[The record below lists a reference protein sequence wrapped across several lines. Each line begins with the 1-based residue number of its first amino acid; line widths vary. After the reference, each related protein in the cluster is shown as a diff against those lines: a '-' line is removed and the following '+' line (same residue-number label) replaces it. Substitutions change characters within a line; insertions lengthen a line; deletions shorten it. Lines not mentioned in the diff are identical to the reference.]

1 MLIALDDSR
10 EKVLA
15 AKHPLVHDV
24 FSPGE
29 TRRAAVCTHTD
40 RIHPIPIDVFV
51 RLVLSPIR
59 QAEAVVSR

>member
-1 MLIALDDSR
+1 MMTQRTTS
-10 EKVLA
+10 
-15 AKHPLVHDV
+15 LVHE
-24 FSPGE
+24 G

-59 QAEAVVSR
+59 RAEAVISRRSRYLILHKT